1 MVIGCKVRQ
10 NPASTLLP
18 LGFAACYLRDA
29 RTLLPLGFAA
39 CYLRDARTLHPFNSA
54 LLHGSMGSGDAIAPF
69 RWFKR
74 QALSVRSAG
83 SEGLRCHFSVVPL
96 CPNVCSRIRKRLL
109 AFVRIERALRTW
121 GQGSCVQKVANGKAE
136 RKQGGSNVEAG
147 LKQGFGK
154 PYTHL
159 TIWNTCQYTGKK
171 QGQQGF

>member
-10 NPASTLLP
+10 NPASTLLQP
-18 LGFAACYLRDA
+18 CFNPASTLLQPCFNPAS
-29 RTLLPLGFAA
+29 TLLPLGFAA

-54 LLHGSMGSGDAIAPF
+54 LLHGSGSGDAIAPF

-121 GQGSCVQKVANGKAE
+121 VQGSCVPKVAAKPS
-136 RKQGGSNVEAG
+136 GSRVEAM
-147 LKQGFGK
+147 LKQG
-154 PYTHL
+154 
-159 TIWNTCQYTGKK
+159 
-171 QGQQGF
+171 